1 MASGGSAPL
10 YRFYFHARPATCS
23 LLQQQQPILMEV
35 LVDKTA
41 GNAGITVK
49 SADAVVLEPFADVF
63 RGCLA
68 NLTLYGVHSLVGSL
82 WTQISEWLEY
92 VKWRKIHLQGCD
104 QWRASCTESHCE
116 PERPVT

>member
-10 YRFYFHARPATCS
+10 YRFYFHARPAAS
-23 LLQQQQPILMEV
+23 LLQQQQPILIEV

-49 SADAVVLEPFADVF
+49 SADAAVLEPFADVF

-68 NLTLYGVHSLVGSL
+68 SLTL
-82 WTQISEWLEY
+82 
-92 VKWRKIHLQGCD
+92 
-104 QWRASCTESHCE
+104 
-116 PERPVT
+116 